1 MKGKD
6 LLKLMSEA
14 DVSLIEES
22 ENAPQVEKK
31 KISKMAWLLPL
42 AGVVAIVLLIGVGVL
57 FQNGKKQTSMS
68 SEEKRYEDVAYC
80 IYLDN
85 IAGVEFHSANAED
98 KIRYGLP
105 SDGSDIIF
113 SQSDIGE
120 YIGTVSGI
128 KYDRGQELV
137 GKKAYHYAK
146 YPNYNSIIIV
156 ELEDSYSLFC
166 AYGYSVDV
174 PLGDSLKDA
183 FTKYGLPEKGV
194 KIEVYDHNEKLIRT
208 ITERSDIEQ
217 IVEILVSCNN
227 IGYTEPNRRLV
238 QVWNETYGNDYV
250 YLDEK
255 SGTIKYR
262 DIIIDQTIQESITKS
277 SLGGVETKS
286 EGERLPVEDMAHEL
300 WNKDSL
306 ELIIEVSEGY
316 RIRLN
321 YCPLA
326 RTISAF
332 NGAFDLTE
340 EKMKKLDALVK

>member
-22 ENAPQVEKK
+22 ENVPQVEKK

-68 SEEKRYEDVAYC
+68 SEEKRHEDLGYC

-85 IAGVEFHSANAED
+85 IAGVEFHSADAED
-98 KIRYGLP
+98 IIRYGLP
-105 SDGSDIIF
+105 SDGSDIIL

-120 YIGTVSGI
+120 YIGTVSD
-128 KYDRGQELV
+128 DRGQELV

-156 ELEDSYSLFC
+156 ELEDSYALFC

-238 QVWNETYGNDYV
+238 QAWNETYGNDYV

-277 SLGGVETKS
+277 SFGGVETKS
-286 EGERLPVEDMAHEL
+286 EGERLPVEDMADEL
-300 WNKDSL
+300 WHKDSL

-326 RTISAF
+326 RKISAF

-340 EKMKKLDALVK
+340 EKMKKLDALLK

>member
-68 SEEKRYEDVAYC
+68 SEEKRHEDLGYC

-85 IAGVEFHSANAED
+85 IAGVEFHSADAED

-105 SDGSDIIF
+105 SDGSDIIL

-120 YIGTVSGI
+120 YIGTVSD
-128 KYDRGQELV
+128 DRGQELV

-146 YPNYNSIIIV
+146 YPKYNSIIIV
-156 ELEDSYSLFC
+156 ELEDSYALFC

-194 KIEVYDHNEKLIRT
+194 KIEVYDHNEELIRT

-238 QVWNETYGNDYV
+238 QAWNETYGNDYV

-262 DIIIDQTIQESITKS
+262 DIIIDQTIQESITNS
-277 SLGGVETKS
+277 SFGGVETKS

-326 RTISAF
+326 RKISAF